1 MRRLTLIQRLR
12 FAFAPSAA
20 RRDLFKNAALIVGLL
35 IAFGIVGRLDYEDEL
50 RQQAEASA
58 ASADLNRAALLACL
72 NGGAPG
78 LYTESADGVRVYLVC
93 DPPYE
98 VSDQNIRRRAS

>member
-1 MRRLTLIQRLR
+1 MTLYRRLQFYLASRAKQREILTN
-12 FAFAPSAA
+12 
-20 RRDLFKNAALIVGLL
+20 LALIAGLL
-35 IAFGIVGRLDYEDEL
+35 VCFGIVGRMDYEDAL
-50 RQQAEASA
+50 IAEAERQSA
-58 ASADLNRAALLACL
+58 NADLNRAALLACL

>member
-1 MRRLTLIQRLR
+1 MTLYQRLR
-12 FAFAPSAA
+12 FRLASRHQQHEAL
-20 RRDLFKNAALIVGLL
+20 RNVALIVGLL
-35 IAFGIVGRLDYEDEL
+35 LCLGIVGRLDYEDEL

-58 ASADLNRAALLACL
+58 ANADLNRAALLACL